1 MEVPKTLFVAA
12 NAANGR
18 SGSKASSA
26 ASSAH
31 EPRGGRSS
39 DETPL
44 TDDAFADDYDVV
56 GVEQRS

>member
-1 MEVPKTLFVAA
+1 MKVPKTLFVAA
-12 NAANGR
+12 NAANER

-26 ASSAH
+26 GSSAH

-44 TDDAFADDYDVV
+44 TDDAFAEDSDVV
-56 GVEQRS
+56 GVERRS